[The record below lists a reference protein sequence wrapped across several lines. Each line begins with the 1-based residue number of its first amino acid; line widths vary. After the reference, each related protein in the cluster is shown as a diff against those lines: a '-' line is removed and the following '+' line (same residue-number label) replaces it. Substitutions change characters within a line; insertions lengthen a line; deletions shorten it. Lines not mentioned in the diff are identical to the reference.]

1 MTDPATLMQRIDDDC
16 EALDNGAKALDALVD
31 SAARV
36 ELEYLEA
43 LDKALIEV
51 EDHYA
56 NLEQKLPSEQQR
68 VARAHQKMDRTK
80 REAYL
85 ESKRTIEL
93 IEKWGRMREKALS
106 GRQSELSF
114 LKAEGQ
120 APATQSGWSG
130 RQTT

>member
-1 MTDPATLMQRIDDDC
+1 MTDPATLMQRIDEDC
-16 EALDNGAKALDALVD
+16 EALDSGAKALDQLVD
-31 SAARV
+31 TAARV

-43 LDKALIEV
+43 LDKALIDV
-51 EDHYA
+51 EDHYT
-56 NLEQKLPSEQQR
+56 NLGQKLPSEQQR

-85 ESKRTIEL
+85 EVKRKVEL

-120 APATQSGWSG
+120 APSQQPQWTRPSAV
-130 RQTT
+130 